1 MDLDRVGVE
10 LGKQGQVVTDPL
22 LRTSAAHI
30 FAAGDCTTPL
40 QFTHVGDE
48 QGRLA
53 ARNAFAAGGR
63 PGFAGGRVTFDD
75 SMVPWVTFADPEVGP
90 VPHRGPYRR

>member
-1 MDLDRVGVE
+1 MDLDRAGVE

-30 FAAGDCTTPL
+30 FAVGDCTTPL

-53 ARNAFAAGGR
+53 QTIAPSPTYALGLRLAAARAFGEFGGATWR
-63 PGFAGGRVTFDD
+63 PAELDD
-75 SMVPWVTFADPEVGP
+75 RQG
-90 VPHRGPYRR
+90 